1 MARKVVLGA
10 QEIIFPSKELQ
21 QLQDSNHLLD
31 NPEALRKEIQEKG
44 LVADIKYASKAWNKS
59 EWFDL

>member
-44 LVADIKYASKAWNKS
+44 LVADIKYASKA
-59 EWFDL
+59 